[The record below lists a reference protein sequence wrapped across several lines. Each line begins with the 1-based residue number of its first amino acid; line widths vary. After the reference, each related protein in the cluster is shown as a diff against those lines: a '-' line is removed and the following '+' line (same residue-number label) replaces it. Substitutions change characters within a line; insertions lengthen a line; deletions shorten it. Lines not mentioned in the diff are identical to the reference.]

1 MGTVSD
7 IMTTAVRNVNANTR
21 VCEIA
26 GIFASEKISG
36 APVVDD
42 VGTMVGFVSNADVTN
57 FESTGEDP
65 YYARVSEIVS
75 PNVISISPTT
85 SIEEAARRML
95 ASYVHHLLVIERDTI
110 VGILSSFDFVK
121 MVAANADANTT
132 GSAEHRVEGH
142 NGYS

>member
-7 IMTTAVRNVNANTR
+7 IMTTVVRSVSRDTR

-42 VGTMVGFVSNADVTN
+42 VGTVVGFVSNADVTH

-65 YYARVSEIVS
+65 YYARVFEIAN
-75 PNVISISPTT
+75 PKVISISPTT
-85 SIEEAARRML
+85 SIEEAARQML
-95 ASYVHHLLVIERDTI
+95 ASYVHHLLVMEQNRI

-121 MVAANADANTT
+121 MIASDAEAAVPA
-132 GSAEHRVEGH
+132 R
-142 NGYS
+142 